1 MIVMK
6 VILLE
11 DVKNLGK
18 KGDIVEA
25 SDSYARNVLLKKK
38 IAVEANGR
46 TMNDL
51 KLRTANDEKVA
62 AQNLED
68 AKALAEKLAGMHITL
83 KVKVGEGGKLFGSVS
98 SKEIAEA
105 VKDQLGIEVDR
116 KKIQLGS
123 PIRSTGEVMVPIR
136 LHTAVTAQ
144 LRTVIES
151 L

>member
-1 MIVMK
+1 MK

-51 KLRTANDEKVA
+51 EVT
-62 AQNLED
+62 
-68 AKALAEKLAGMHITL
+68 IP
-83 KVKVGEGGKLFGSVS
+83 VKVGEGGKLFGSVS

>member
-1 MIVMK
+1 MK

-98 SKEIAEA
+98 AKEIAEA

>member
-1 MIVMK
+1 
-6 VILLE
+6 LE

>member
-1 MIVMK
+1 MK